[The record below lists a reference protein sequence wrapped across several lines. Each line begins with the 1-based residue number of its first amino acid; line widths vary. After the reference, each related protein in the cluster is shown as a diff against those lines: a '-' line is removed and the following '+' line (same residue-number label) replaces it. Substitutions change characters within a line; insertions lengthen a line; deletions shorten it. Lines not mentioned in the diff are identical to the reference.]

1 MGLLG
6 FCSVGASS
14 FGTGVMSSMELGA
27 SGEYQPMG
35 KETIIVSSESW
46 RFVVPWISYQT
57 FRERSLPIKRIK
69 LKHNQGD
76 IFALQL
82 RGHIAFA

>member
-1 MGLLG
+1 MSNIKLG
-6 FCSVGASS
+6 SWEG
-14 FGTGVMSSMELGA
+14 
-27 SGEYQPMG
+27 YQPMG
-35 KETIIVSSESW
+35 KETIIVSSASW
-46 RFVVPWISYQT
+46 RFVVAWISYQ
-57 FRERSLPIKRIK
+57 RLKKSLRPLKRIK

>member
-1 MGLLG
+1 MKLG
-6 FCSVGASS
+6 F
-14 FGTGVMSSMELGA
+14 
-27 SGEYQPMG
+27 SGGYHNMG
-35 KETIIVSSESW
+35 KEKITVSSASW
-46 RFVVPWISYQT
+46 RFVLPWISYQT

-69 LKHNQGD
+69 LQHNQGD